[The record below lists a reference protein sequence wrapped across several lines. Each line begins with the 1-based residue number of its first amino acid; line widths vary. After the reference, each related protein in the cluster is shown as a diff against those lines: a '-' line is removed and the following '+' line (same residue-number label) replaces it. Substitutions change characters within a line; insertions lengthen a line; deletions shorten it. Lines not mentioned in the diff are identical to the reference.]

1 MAHILVVEDEPHIRF
16 LICKVLEVAGHTT
29 DQAGDGLEALHMLH
43 THPNSYGLVMLDV
56 QMPKMDG
63 YRLLDLL
70 KRQPF
75 FVPVVILTAHRNLC
89 ASAVERGASGGLT
102 KPINRKQLV
111 NLVSHLVTPDPA
123 VIMESQHSNQF
134 AAAYK

>member
-16 LICKVLEVAGHTT
+16 LICKVLEFAGHTT
-29 DQAGDGLEALHMLH
+29 DQAGDGLEALHMLYSQ
-43 THPNSYGLVMLDV
+43 PKSYGLILSDA

-63 YRLLDLL
+63 FRLLDLV

-75 FVPVVILTAHRNLC
+75 SVPIVILTAHRNLC
-89 ASAVERGASGGLT
+89 VSAVERGASGGLA

-111 NLVSHLVTPDPA
+111 DMVNRLTSADPIVMLEKPA
-123 VIMESQHSNQF
+123 ANPY

>member
-29 DQAGDGLEALHMLH
+29 EQAGDGLEALHMLYAQ
-43 THPNSYGLVMLDV
+43 TRPYGLIVMDV

-63 YRLLDLL
+63 YRLLDMLR
-70 KRQPF
+70 RQPSSI
-75 FVPVVILTAHRNLC
+75 PVIMLTAHRNL
-89 ASAVERGASGGLT
+89 AERAVDRGADGGLT

-111 NLVSHLVTPDPA
+111 DLVNRLVTPEPA
-123 VIMESQHSNQF
+123 VILERPAPNLLP
-134 AAAYK
+134 AYK

>member
-29 DQAGDGLEALHMLH
+29 EQAGDGLEALHMLH
-43 THPNSYGLVMLDV
+43 TYPNSYGLVMLDV

-89 ASAVERGASGGLT
+89 ASAIERGASGGLT

-111 NLVSHLVTPDPA
+111 ALVNHLVTPDTA
-123 VIMESQHSNQF
+123 VIMESQPSNQF